1 MSGEA
6 QENALECLLFDTV
19 RDPSL
24 QTRLAALMEEI
35 RVARLVAHMRP
46 FLVSSASAATQ
57 PLRAVIPAQRGVA
70 DAIEQRR
77 LADNVRRRDG
87 AVPDRRPPSA
97 PYSGSTR

>member
-1 MSGEA
+1 MSSEA
-6 QENALECLLFDTV
+6 QESALARMLFPPVCET
-19 RDPSL
+19 S
-24 QTRLAALMEEI
+24 TSARLAALMEEI